1 MISISIMFLITGIL
15 GLAFGIYAAYKAD
28 EMVEEVKM
36 ANDAISEMLEER
48 AKDAHKI
55 EDLEEYIDVLKDD
68 LKSAGGML
76 KKEVVI
82 KKVELEFDP
91 QERIYIL
98 QGLEK
103 LAVDSDNIDE
113 MDRIIKLIRKSTNVF
128 IEALEV
134 EDADERNNKASRR

>member
-1 MISISIMFLITGIL
+1 MFLITGIL